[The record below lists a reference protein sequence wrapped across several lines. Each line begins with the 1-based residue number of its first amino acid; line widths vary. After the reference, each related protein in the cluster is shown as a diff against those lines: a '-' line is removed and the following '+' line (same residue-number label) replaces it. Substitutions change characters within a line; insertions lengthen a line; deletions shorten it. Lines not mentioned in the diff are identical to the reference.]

1 MNQKTDARTQHF
13 CITAKYLFGDNLSG
27 IAETDAFLR
36 QPDYSSR
43 AVGHYYLIVHEDGG
57 EKMAFAAQYLH
68 AEFPELSLN
77 YLTERE
83 LADYPAHGRWPFH
96 TCHWPYRNAS
106 IEHALAACKPD
117 YPDALR
123 QAAFATTHI
132 ARLYYLRDL
141 PAKTHAWGV
150 RQLGWA
156 MRYAEQGL
164 SKLLGQLETRHH
176 SPLSVAGMNKED
188 LRWLTYTNSHWQPF
202 ERSLL
207 ENANTFRTAAAR
219 LSAIVECYAQHIA
232 AGYPDTQS
240 VIAQRAETAP
250 AAIHGMTA
258 PIVNA
263 LNAAFGD
270 RLLSLYLYGSAARG
284 DMRPDSDI
292 DLMAVFDSVDHPTL
306 EQVRR
311 IQHRFE
317 KLSLS
322 VYSLN
327 TIRQY
332 PTFRRHG
339 LLNGARHLAG
349 PFCFAQTSGPSDT
362 VSTIL
367 NNLYSIRQVA
377 RSYLVSGCYG
387 QRAHYQLSLMVKLAD
402 HGCLRPLQQWQS
414 LHYPA
419 HRNEAIDYFSDCGF
433 ASSLL
438 EHASQL
444 AQEEE
449 TLRIQLMAG
458 NRQALTRHWLTLND
472 FAHHIEN
479 MLRQNVTGK
488 VNGIDAACR

>member
-1 MNQKTDARTQHF
+1 
-13 CITAKYLFGDNLSG
+13 
-27 IAETDAFLR
+27 
-36 QPDYSSR
+36 
-43 AVGHYYLIVHEDGG
+43 
-57 EKMAFAAQYLH
+57 MAFTAQYLH

-77 YLTERE
+77 YLTESE
-83 LADYPAHGRWPFH
+83 LADYPAHGCWPFH
-96 TCHWPYRNAS
+96 TCHWPYRNAA

-117 YPDALR
+117 YPDALQ

-176 SPLSVAGMNKED
+176 SPLSVAGMNNED
-188 LRWLTYTNSHWQPF
+188 LRWLTYTNSNWQLF

-207 ENANTFRTAAAR
+207 ENANTFRTT
-219 LSAIVECYAQHIA
+219 
-232 AGYPDTQS
+232 AGYPDTQR

-250 AAIHGMTA
+250 AAIHTMTA
-258 PIVNA
+258 PIVDA
-263 LNAAFGD
+263 LNTVFGD

-292 DLMAVFDSVDHPTL
+292 DLMAVFDSVDPPTL

-317 KLSLS
+317 KLSLC
-322 VYSLN
+322 VCSLN
-327 TIRQY
+327 TVRQY
-332 PTFRRHG
+332 PTFRRHD
-339 LLNGARHLAG
+339 LLNGTCHLAG
-349 PFCFAQTSGPSDT
+349 PFCFAQTNGPSDT
-362 VSTIL
+362 VNTIL

-377 RSYLVSGCYG
+377 RSYLISGCYG

-402 HGCLRPLQQWQS
+402 HGCLRALQQWQS
-414 LHYPA
+414 LHYPI
-419 HRNEAIDYFSDCGF
+419 HRNEAVDYFSDCDF

-449 TLRIQLMAG
+449 TLCIQLMAG
-458 NRQALTRHWLTLND
+458 NRQALTQHWLTLNA
-472 FAHHIEN
+472 FARRIEN
-479 MLRQNVTGK
+479 MLRQNITGK